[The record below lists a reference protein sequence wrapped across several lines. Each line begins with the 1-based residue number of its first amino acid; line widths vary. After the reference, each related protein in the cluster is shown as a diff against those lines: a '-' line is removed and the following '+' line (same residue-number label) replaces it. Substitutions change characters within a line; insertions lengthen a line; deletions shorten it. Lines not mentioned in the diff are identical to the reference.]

1 MSTEGKDDPSPSPEA
16 PVTFI
21 RREEI
26 PESLAI
32 LPLRNSVFFPG
43 GVLPLAVGR
52 PKTIGLVKQA
62 IANDRV
68 IGIVT
73 QRRAEEE
80 DPKLS
85 DLYAI
90 GTVSRIVK
98 LLKMGEDKYSLVVQG
113 LARFRV
119 LGLVHDTPYLAA
131 RVELVAEKS
140 LAEDPEVQALGISLK
155 KLAREVI
162 ELMPELPAAATELVE
177 SVTHPGHLADLSAA
191 NMDVPIEQKQ
201 AVLETVDLKAR
212 MNLALKILALKREIL
227 VLTNKIDASVKATA
241 NADAQVYL
249 RQQLQTIQRLLD
261 EAGSSSA
268 PQKPFPAAPRRVSW
282 SETTALLRCSFC
294 DRTQNSGEMVVQSRG
309 ALICQ
314 ACVRICNDL
323 LAEKT

>member
-1 MSTEGKDDPSPSPEA
+1 MSTGRTDDQSASPENPFA
-16 PVTFI
+16 I
-21 RREEI
+21 RREEL
-26 PESLAI
+26 PEILGI
-32 LPLRNSVFFPG
+32 LPLRNAVFFPG

-52 PKTIGLVKQA
+52 QKTIALIKHAVG
-62 IANDRV
+62 NDHV

-73 QRRAEEE
+73 QRRAELE

-90 GTVSRIVK
+90 GTISRIVR
-98 LLKMGEDKYSLVVQG
+98 LLKAGDDNFSLVVQG
-113 LARFRV
+113 LARCRV

-140 LAEDPEVQALGISLK
+140 LAEDPEVQALGMSLR
-155 KLAREVI
+155 KLAREII

-177 SVTHPGHLADLSAA
+177 SVTHPGHLADLFAA
-191 NMDVPIEQKQ
+191 NLDIPIEEKQ
-201 AVLETVDLKAR
+201 AVLESTELKPR

-268 PQKPFPAAPRRVSW
+268 PQEPFPAGPRRVSW
-282 SETTALLRCSFC
+282 PATSIPLQCSFC
-294 DRTQNSGEMVVQSRG
+294 EKTQRPGETVLQSRG
-309 ALICQ
+309 VLICQ
-314 ACVRICNDL
+314 ACVRICSDL